1 MLQAVQLKQ
10 PTAEEFR
17 ARFLHY
23 LRYSCGLELRQ
34 ARAADHLAA
43 LELAVR
49 ESMIDRQILTSR
61 TYDEQRPKTVH
72 YLPMEYLLGR
82 LMLNNLIATGL
93 LDTAREAMQMLGL
106 NLDTIIEEEP
116 DPGLG
121 NGGLGRLAACFLDSL
136 ATLDYPAYG
145 YGLRYDYGMFSQ
157 SIENGWQVEHADTWL
172 EGGFPWEVVRHD
184 LTVPVKVG
192 GRVDWITRDDGK
204 HRPVWTD
211 WRLAYGTPYD
221 ILVAGYGTNT
231 TTILRLWNAQA
242 ASEFDSN

>member
-1 MLQAVQLKQ
+1 MLPAVHLKQ

-17 ARFLHY
+17 IRFLHY

-72 YLPMEYLLGR
+72 YLSMEYLLGR
-82 LMLNNLIATGL
+82 LMLNNLIATDL

-116 DPGLG
+116 DPGSATVASAVSRPASSTLWRPLTTPPTATACVMTTACSARLSRTAG
-121 NGGLGRLAACFLDSL
+121 KSSARTPGSRADSRGRWHATTSL
-136 ATLDYPAYG
+136 F
-145 YGLRYDYGMFSQ
+145 R
-157 SIENGWQVEHADTWL
+157 
-172 EGGFPWEVVRHD
+172 
-184 LTVPVKVG
+184 
-192 GRVDWITRDDGK
+192 
-204 HRPVWTD
+204 
-211 WRLAYGTPYD
+211 
-221 ILVAGYGTNT
+221 
-231 TTILRLWNAQA
+231 
-242 ASEFDSN
+242 